1 MKFSL
6 QIANRY
12 IKSKKGAKF
21 LSLISV
27 ITIAGIALGI
37 TVLIMAISILNGFDK
52 TVSENIIKFN
62 SHINISGFGSK
73 NLENFSAISDKIK
86 SELGKKYSTFS
97 PYISQKVLISKKEFT
112 DGIILTGIDSIF
124 AEQSLRKILINGN
137 LNLSENDF
145 NIIIGKKLA
154 SNFKLKV
161 GDFINIIALKNDEI
175 PSLTNMPTIEQF
187 KISGIYES
195 GMAEYD
201 DIYAYI
207 NFSTSK
213 SLFEIK
219 DEISGYNINL
229 KNISEID
236 SVKEKLQSVL
246 PYPHYV
252 RTYRDINKHIFTW
265 LELQQK
271 PIPIVLGLIII
282 VAVFNIVGALL
293 MLIIQK
299 TEAIGVLKSMGA
311 KRKQIIQIFVFQGLF
326 LAGVGII
333 LGNLFA
339 FVLSWLQNNY
349 KIISLPEQIYYLS
362 SVPIFIDFK
371 IYILISVLG
380 IILAFFASLIP
391 SFIAS
396 RIQPITAIKFN

>member
-12 IKSKKGAKF
+12 IKSKKGARF

-27 ITIAGIALGI
+27 ITIAGITLGI
-37 TVLIMAISILNGFDK
+37 AVLIMAISILNGFDK

-73 NLENFSAISDKIK
+73 NLANFSVISEKIK
-86 SELGKKYSTFS
+86 SELDNKYSTFS
-97 PYISQKVLISKKEFT
+97 PYIAQKVLVSKKEFT
-112 DGIILTGIDSIF
+112 DGIILNGIDSIF
-124 AEQSLRKILINGN
+124 ADQSLSKILVNGN
-137 LNLSENDF
+137 LDLQQNSY

-154 SNFKLKV
+154 LNLKLNI

-175 PSLTNMPTIEQF
+175 PSLSNLPTIEQF
-187 KISGIYES
+187 KVTGIYES

-213 SLFEIK
+213 TLFDIN

-229 KNISEID
+229 KNISEMD
-236 SVKEKLQSVL
+236 SIKTILQNIL

-293 MLIIQK
+293 MLIVQK
-299 TEAIGVLKSMGA
+299 TEAIGVLKTMGA
-311 KRKQIIQIFVFQGLF
+311 KRKQIIQIFVFQGIF
-326 LAGVGII
+326 LAGVGIV
-333 LGNLFA
+333 LGNLLA
-339 FVLSWLQNNY
+339 FILSWLQNTY

-362 SVPIFIDFK
+362 NVPIFIDFK
-371 IYILISVLG
+371 VYILISVLG